1 MEADSYIQ
9 SLLVSNSLREST
21 IHTMIKALHLEST
34 RLLRIIHLYNVLG

>member
-21 IHTMIKALHLEST
+21 IHTMIKELHLESA